1 MIIRNDVRRGL
12 FCTLLVFITTVSAN
26 DALMCTIAGPTS
38 TSQVIYS
45 EGLSPAWSVD
55 AIHSTQKVTFDLVST
70 IAGRTGLFALRATF
84 PSAWS
89 YLILERR
96 DYERTYGK
104 KALVLRIRGVQNTSV
119 NGQLWIRLR
128 DFNYDWFDEAV
139 PVARYMI
146 NADANGNFNSNTWYT
161 VVIPIKDLGAEN
173 TIITGLIL
181 ESGNASTYYLDD
193 VWLVQGL
200 EFPLKGIGDGAYTT
214 IINAVMDHNRHA
226 DKAMRDKECPN
237 NVVTA
242 YTGDEGRKGVG
253 NVAGSDFS
261 LWSYPTC
268 SSTLRGLPQ
277 DVGLTPFLVGG
288 QYDIREYNEFGKFLF
303 YDGHA
308 GTDYPKDDGTAVFA
322 AGEGYAYRY
331 SFPGMDSNTEYPVRI
346 DHGNGY
352 QSYYLHMSKCSVA
365 DGAYVRAGDQIG
377 EVGQKHLH
385 FQLRLWD
392 ELVDPYGWTD
402 SQPDPLRRH
411 VVSVPLW
418 R

>member
-200 EFPLKGIGDGAYTT
+200 EFPLPVARYSGVDTPVGAFDAR
-214 IINAVMDHNRHA
+214 ISSVFDHHMSA
-226 DKAMRDKECPN
+226 TEYSCPDN
-237 NVVTA
+237 TVTA
-242 YTGDEGRKGVG
+242 YTGEEGQASFGAKGVPDSV
-253 NVAGSDFS
+253 NRCGSVD
-261 LWSYPTC
+261 
-268 SSTLRGLPQ
+268 LRGYGQ
-277 DVGLTPFLVGG
+277 EDEQNFLVDGNYWNG
-288 QYDIREYNEFGKFLF
+288 ADNAYLF
-303 YDGHA
+303 YDGHT
-308 GTDYPKDDGTAVFA
+308 GYDYPTDDGTPV
-322 AGEGYAYRY
+322 YA
-331 SFPGMDSNTEYPVRI
+331 
-346 DHGNGY
+346 
-352 QSYYLHMSKCSVA
+352 VA
-365 DGAYVRAGDQIG
+365 DGEVIESMDYDYGGTVIVKHRNGYESNYLHLSRRDVILGKTDVIAGVTKIG
-377 EVGQKHLH
+377 ETGSGHLH
-385 FQLRLWD
+385 FTMKLHGVR
-392 ELVDPYGWTD
+392 VDPYGWQPVD
-402 SQPDPLRRH
+402 RPDPYRATG
-411 VVSVPLW
+411 VNVPLW
-418 R
+418 KQ